1 MKRFSTF
8 PLIDNELN
16 RLDENHGKT
25 ADTVKTLVEQV
36 EQLTASVKKLSERKK
51 PGRKPKETA

>member
-8 PLIDNELN
+8 PLVDHELN

-25 ADTVKTLVEQV
+25 AGTVKTLVEQV

-51 PGRKPKETA
+51 PGPKPK